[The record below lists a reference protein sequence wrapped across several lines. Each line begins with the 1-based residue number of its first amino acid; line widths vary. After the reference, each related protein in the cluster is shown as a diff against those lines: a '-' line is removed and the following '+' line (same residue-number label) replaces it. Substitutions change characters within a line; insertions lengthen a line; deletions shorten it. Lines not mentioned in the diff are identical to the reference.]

1 MPLPNLHEVSLPV
14 FTEFELL
21 ADWVEAAM
29 DTTPGGDKNATIA
42 EADKA
47 FHAYLDEDD
56 RRRRKLL
63 QQPYLHS
70 DLRRECRR
78 EIARRYSALGE

>member
-1 MPLPNLHEVSLPV
+1 MPRM
-14 FTEFELL
+14 
-21 ADWVEAAM
+21 VETKM
-29 DTTPGGDKNATIA
+29 RRIN

-56 RRRRKLL
+56 RRRRKRLR
-63 QQPYLHS
+63 QPHLHS

-78 EIARRYSALGE
+78 EIARRYADS